1 MCERGGYP
9 LATINAMF
17 RVALIMSYAHHVNEL
32 IGLSGCDSPENVQ
45 NFASTHTFQLQ
56 EAPTM
61 ESVRTVVLGKPVFLL
76 TGAKPRTSKERNVAV
91 TLDVEAPEK
100 LIETAR
106 RNPDA
111 VAFGFVAGSWVAAA

>member
-1 MCERGGYP
+1 
-9 LATINAMF
+9 
-17 RVALIMSYAHHVNEL
+17 
-32 IGLSGCDSPENVQ
+32 
-45 NFASTHTFQLQ
+45 
-56 EAPTM
+56 M

-76 TGAKPRTSKERNVAV
+76 TGAKPRKAKEKHASASF
-91 TLDVEAPEK
+91 DVEAPEK